1 MKIACKLTRNGN
13 ATTICIPR
21 RMLHA
26 TRWRAGDPM
35 IVELTTLNSVTI
47 RPPQIEDL
55 RTSGV
60 LGVLDN
66 TLPQVEK

>member
-1 MKIACKLTRNGN
+1 
-13 ATTICIPR
+13 
-21 RMLHA
+21 MLHA

-60 LGVLDN
+60 LGVLAN
-66 TLPQVEK
+66 TLPRVEK